1 MALWSMTDTHT
12 SSSVRFYHLVMS
24 CVCESRHR
32 GLHAA
37 FTFPNEAVTV
47 SFVNLTQPRITWEES
62 VKGIGLVC
70 GQVSGGCLN

>member
-24 CVCESRHR
+24 WLSSFVKVDT

-37 FTFPNEAVTV
+37 LTFPNEAVTV
-47 SFVNLTQPRITWEES
+47 SVVNLTQPRITWEER

-70 GQVSGGCLN
+70 GGLS